1 MWGEQVTGAL
11 PAVLSSVGEVA
22 ALAVGVRGLPAAV
35 RAPRSPAL
43 VRAPEP
49 ESTPHSAPVST
60 IPTLLVHGYLGST
73 LAWSPL
79 IKELHRSGLGGIFAL
94 RYNSLTTPIEVVADQ
109 LVRAAHEVLE
119 RTGAER
125 LHVVGHS
132 LGGLVARY
140 AVQHLCLSSVV
151 LGAVTI
157 ATPHRGSAF
166 AYAAVGPAG
175 PQMRPNARLIAALP
189 PLATTR
195 TVRWLVVEGALDPVA
210 PHVDHAGVPVV
221 VLPTRGHQGILRE
234 RALADVLAE
243 HLLACEPAAAV
254 A

>member
-1 MWGEQVTGAL
+1 MWGEQLTGAL

-22 ALAVGVRGLPAAV
+22 ALAGGVRGLPAAV
-35 RAPRSPAL
+35 RAPHSPAL
-43 VRAPEP
+43 VEAPGP
-49 ESTPHSAPVST
+49 DPMPHSIPLST

-73 LAWSPL
+73 LVWSPL
-79 IKELHRSGLGGIFAL
+79 IKDLQRSGLGGFFAL
-94 RYNSLTTPIEVVADQ
+94 RYNSLTSPIEAVADQ
-109 LVRAAHEVLE
+109 LDRAAREVLD

-132 LGGLVARY
+132 LGGLVVRY
-140 AVQHLCLSSVV
+140 AVQQLGLSSIVSAV
-151 LGAVTI
+151 VTI

-189 PLATTR
+189 PLATTG

-234 RALADVLAE
+234 RDLADVLAE
-243 HLLACEPAAAV
+243 HLLACEPSAAV